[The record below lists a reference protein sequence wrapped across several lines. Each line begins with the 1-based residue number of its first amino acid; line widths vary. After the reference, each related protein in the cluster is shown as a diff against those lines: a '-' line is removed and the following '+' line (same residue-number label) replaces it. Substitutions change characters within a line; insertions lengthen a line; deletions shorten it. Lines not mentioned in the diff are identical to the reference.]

1 MMVRRVAITML
12 LFLICQAPLTQM
24 AASQADPEVERESE
38 LYLVEL
44 ELMEAFSAIA
54 LSWDNSLDVLNLRIP
69 HKPLLV
75 IVYPGEEVSIEG
87 CGAPVRSTDGEPRFC
102 VFEQPIPGIQVTLI
116 DQAAGEV
123 ARDINTNGVIVI
135 PLEWLTDF
143 KGANTTT
150 QFRLAVGLFLAH
162 EFGHFMQIELS
173 EQLRRPLP
181 SGKQSELL
189 SDCFAGDVFATAGKT
204 VFQGE
209 GNNPITLLK
218 VFESIG
224 AQEPDG
230 THGTPIERRDAFT
243 FGYAYGTIDADA
255 RKIQGKLACISRFW
269 PNLLGNSMQ

>member
-1 MMVRRVAITML
+1 MMVRRVAVTL
-12 LFLICQAPLTQM
+12 LLLLICQAPLSQM
-24 AASQADPEVERESE
+24 AVAQTDPDFERS

-54 LSWDNSLDVLNLRIP
+54 LSWDNSLDVLDLRIP

-75 IVYPGEEVSIEG
+75 IVQPGEEVTIEG

-102 VFEQPIPGIQVTLI
+102 VFEHPIPGIQVTLI
-116 DQAAGEV
+116 DQAADEV
-123 ARDINTNGVIVI
+123 ARDIETNGIIVI

-143 KGANTTT
+143 KGARSNT

-162 EFGHFMQIELS
+162 EFGHFVQIELS
-173 EQLRRPLP
+173 EQLSRPLP
-181 SGKQSELL
+181 LGKQAELL
-189 SDCFAGDVFATAGKT
+189 SDCFAGDVFATAGRS
-204 VFQGE
+204 VFRNS
-209 GNNPITLLK
+209 GNSPITLLK

-224 AQEPDG
+224 AQEPDS

-243 FGYAYGTIDADA
+243 FGYAYGTIDADS

-269 PNLLGNSMQ
+269 PALLGNSVQ